1 MFDRTVIDNILKSE
15 IATALGCT
23 EPACAAL
30 CGAKA
35 RDLLEQR
42 PLKADVY
49 VSRDMMKNAMG
60 VSIPNSDKKGIS
72 AAVALGLATGG
83 AFRSLDV
90 LSSVTEEERLSS
102 SEIEISLHLD
112 ENAPSLYI
120 SVKAYG
126 EENTS
131 SVCTIENEHDRFSY
145 LEKNGVKLDEREHI
159 INDCASGSSSA
170 ELDALTVS
178 DIIEY
183 ASSLSPNIKELL
195 RSAVST
201 NLDIAYAGLEKE
213 WGLSVGRTMFPLVG
227 KVQSMDDAMRKAAS
241 LASSASDARMAGSCR
256 PVMINSGSGNQGIT
270 VTVPVKVVADY
281 LKKSEDEMLS
291 AVAVSELTALV
302 LTSRKARL
310 SALCG
315 AFTASIGTAAAWT
328 YLSGGREKEIDM
340 TVNNMIGNLS
350 GIICDG
356 AKRTCALKI
365 YTCLIA
371 ASISVHLALNGVCA
385 SVESGIVGKDSLESI
400 SYLSKLSHEG
410 MEETD
415 RTILR
420 IMLEKENRN

>member
-42 PLKADVY
+42 PLRADVY

-83 AFRSLDV
+83 ASRSLDV
-90 LSSVTEEERLSS
+90 LSSVSEEERATS

-112 ENAPSLYI
+112 ETAPSLYI

-126 EENTS
+126 ENSS

-145 LEKNGVKLDEREHI
+145 LEKDGIKLDVSGHI

-178 DIIEY
+178 DILDY
-183 ASSLSPNIKELL
+183 ASSLSPQIKELL

-281 LKKSEDEMLS
+281 LKKSEEEMLS

-315 AFTASIGTAAAWT
+315 AFTASIGTAVAWT

-415 RTILR
+415 RTILK